1 HRKQLSAAVRLL
13 YEEVKSHCEGL
24 NA

>member
-1 HRKQLSAAVRLL
+1 LSAAVRLL

>member
-1 HRKQLSAAVRLL
+1 SAAVRLL

>member
-1 HRKQLSAAVRLL
+1 KQLSAAVRLL